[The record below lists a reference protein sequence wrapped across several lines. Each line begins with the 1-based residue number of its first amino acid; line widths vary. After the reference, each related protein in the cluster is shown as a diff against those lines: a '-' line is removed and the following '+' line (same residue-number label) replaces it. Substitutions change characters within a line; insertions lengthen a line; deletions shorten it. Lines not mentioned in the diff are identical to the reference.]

1 MTHYAR
7 EQEVSALKC
16 DVVAA
21 EVNVHQRRRALDP
34 SHQDLQAIIAKV
46 VLSQVQM
53 RNLVH

>member
-7 EQEVSALKC
+7 EQEVSSLKR

-21 EVNVHQRRRALDP
+21 QVNVHQRRRALDP
-34 SHQDLQAIIAKV
+34 SHQDLQTIVSKV